1 MYVYVITS
9 EYLSMSTKKKLDLES
24 NQLEFCTEFLIRNHS
39 RRFIGLQTGLEI
51 VAGLPAATLPN

>member
-1 MYVYVITS
+1 
-9 EYLSMSTKKKLDLES
+9 MSTKKKLDLES

-51 VAGLPAATLPN
+51 AAGLPAATLPN